1 MLLKISD
8 LLLPLLV
15 VLIVTSP
22 HHGQGLFRLDQ
33 AGTAPVTGSGVC
45 LVRWHRGF
53 PCSQTLL
60 ELLGGAFLVYSNRI
74 GGSISAG
81 TLAVRVVLQVGDG
94 RDVSVGGKEGGRL
107 VGVDAED
114 VPADARA

>member
-1 MLLKISD
+1 MGRACSGWTKPEQRQSLGVVSALSD
-8 LLLPLLV
+8 
-15 VLIVTSP
+15 
-22 HHGQGLFRLDQ
+22 G
-33 AGTAPVTGSGVC
+33 TGS
-45 LVRWHRGF
+45 

-60 ELLGGAFLVYSNRI
+60 ELLGGGLLVYSNRI
-74 GGSISAG
+74 GGSISAD

-114 VPADARA
+114 VPAEARAWAGGEAFDLRRVSR

>member
-1 MLLKISD
+1 MGRACSGWTKPEQPQSLGVVSALSD
-8 LLLPLLV
+8 
-15 VLIVTSP
+15 
-22 HHGQGLFRLDQ
+22 D
-33 AGTAPVTGSGVC
+33 TGS
-45 LVRWHRGF
+45 

-60 ELLGGAFLVYSNRI
+60 ELLGGGLLVYNNRI
-74 GGSISAG
+74 GGNISAG

-94 RDVSVGGKEGGRL
+94 RGISVGGKEGGLL